1 MDNFKERRSS
11 LGVSKYA
18 DVQVEMTRLVFD
30 GLLATVVFGS
40 VGIVSFAA
48 QVARFYSDTVLW
60 WLAFASLIVCV
71 CRVSIV
77 YLFGRRA
84 HRELTL
90 EDANRWELGYGLATF
105 LYTGLLGMMTL
116 YTFSHHGF
124 IGQLWCMMGVLTL
137 SSAIS
142 ARLALRPWI
151 AMGVGLVMQGALIVS
166 MLESKETML
175 RLLAIPLLMFVYLYC
190 ESIRTKFDVV
200 VDQIRSKRR
209 LADLA
214 GQDSLTGLA
223 NRRHFETRLTE
234 MCGMAIPFAIH
245 YIDLDKFKAVNDNH
259 GHAVGDALLREVGR
273 RLRRV
278 ARQDDLLARLGGDEF
293 AVLQGPV
300 ATEAS
305 ARTLADRIN
314 RTMAMPFEIE
324 GHRLVIGAS
333 VGVRLTTPEDHDAA
347 ALLSTADQALYQVKK
362 KGGGSFSF
370 AGERTVA

>member
-1 MDNFKERRSS
+1 MENFKERRSS
-11 LGVSKYA
+11 LGMSKYA

-30 GLLATVVFGS
+30 GLMPTVVFGS
-40 VGIVSFAA
+40 VGIVGCSA
-48 QVARFYSDTVLW
+48 QVANFYSDRVLW
-60 WLAFASLIVCV
+60 LLALGSLFVCV
-71 CRVSIV
+71 CRVAIV
-77 YLFGRRA
+77 YLFGLRA
-84 HRELTL
+84 ARELTL
-90 EDANRWELGYGLATF
+90 ENANRWELGYGLVTF
-105 LYTGLLGMMTL
+105 LYTGLLGMMTI

-124 IGQLWCMMGVLTL
+124 IGQLWCMLGVLTL

-142 ARLALRPWI
+142 ARLALRPSI
-151 AMGVGLVMQGALIVS
+151 AMGVGLVMQAALIVS
-166 MLESKETML
+166 VLESKETMV
-175 RLLAIPLLMFVYLYC
+175 RLLALPLLMFVYLYC

-200 VDQIRSKRR
+200 VDQIRTKRK
-209 LADLA
+209 LAELA

-223 NRRHFETRLTE
+223 NRRHFETRLVE
-234 MCGMAIPFAIH
+234 MCGMGITFAIH

-293 AVLQGPV
+293 AVLQAPV

-305 ARTLADRIN
+305 ARALAERIN

-324 GHRLVIGAS
+324 GIKLTIGAS

-362 KGGGSFSF
+362 KGGGSFCL
-370 AGERTVA
+370 AGEQTPA